1 MHNNSPLVSVFIPYY
16 NDEKFLKEAIESVL
30 NQTYEN
36 FELILLNHATTD
48 TCREIA
54 HSYNDERIVHID
66 MEKNYGAGGGILFE
80 QFLKVSK
87 GKYLKT
93 FCADDIM
100 KKDCLSELVNFMED
114 NPEKDF
120 AFCDV
125 TYVDENAKSLNDS
138 WFKSRDGFVF
148 GRSEIDELKAFSRG
162 VSHLPYIGAII
173 KKDALNDY
181 NPDKVIIMLF
191 DMSIWVYL
199 LSNGKKI
206 GYINKQLLNYR
217 IHREQVS
224 SVYNMMLAGKRSFFE
239 FVSYINLFEKISD
252 VDVIN
257 FVFDL
262 DENMKLKKGEEKY
275 IPFVVDL
282 FYLNNNFGSSP
293 VYCFNQISK
302 ILEDDIL
309 SKEIKERFNYDI
321 ENLRK
326 SYSLVNLD
334 VNAFSQFQNPK
345 HIGARKL
352 AFLFFRQIWNILKRR
367 KNRKGEC
374 SGGYSL

>member
-1 MHNNSPLVSVFIPYY
+1 MYNNSPLVSVFIPYY

-30 NQTYEN
+30 NQTYKN

-206 GYINKQLLNYR
+206 GYINKQLLDYR

-224 SVYNMMLAGKRSFFE
+224 SVYNVNLAGKRFFYE
-239 FVSYINLFEKISD
+239 VIPYINLFEKISD

-282 FYLNNNFGSSP
+282 F
-293 VYCFNQISK
+293 
-302 ILEDDIL
+302 
-309 SKEIKERFNYDI
+309 
-321 ENLRK
+321 
-326 SYSLVNLD
+326 
-334 VNAFSQFQNPK
+334 
-345 HIGARKL
+345 
-352 AFLFFRQIWNILKRR
+352 
-367 KNRKGEC
+367 
-374 SGGYSL
+374 